1 MSTTPRKRFFF
12 EKKNQKTF
20 IPDDASFLKGT
31 RQRWEVLCFF
41 FSEKKS
47 FTSSPKTWLGLASV
61 CTALAVW
68 QLLGTLGLVSS
79 DLLASPADVVR
90 ALVDILRHGYRETS
104 LQENVIAT
112 LGRCLV
118 GFALA
123 TLAGVPLGLWMGT
136 NRITEG
142 ACGWIIQF
150 MRPLPPL
157 SYLVLLI
164 LWFGTGDASKIVL
177 LFLAAFPTITIAAM
191 SGARQTSKLRLQAA
205 QSLGAS
211 KLQIFRYVVLPS
223 ASSMILTGLRIA
235 LSGAFSS
242 VVAAELMSASDGL
255 GWMIFSASRF
265 ERNDVVMLGIILL
278 GLFGMAL
285 SHGLRLIDHRL
296 IHWRGRE

>member
-1 MSTTPRKRFFF
+1 MAKARPLVLPRAVVGHAK
-12 EKKNQKTF
+12 
-20 IPDDASFLKGT
+20 ASA
-31 RQRWEVLCFF
+31 
-41 FSEKKS
+41 
-47 FTSSPKTWLGLASV
+47 WLGVASV
-61 CTALAVW
+61 CAALTGW
-68 QLLGTLGLVSS
+68 QLLGSLGVVSS
-79 DLLASPADVVR
+79 DLLASPADVGR
-90 ALVDILRHGYRETS
+90 ALLNIVRHGYRETT
-104 LQENVIAT
+104 LQQNVIAT
-112 LGRCLV
+112 LARCLV
-118 GFALA
+118 GFVLA

-136 NRITEG
+136 NRITAG

-191 SGARQTSKLRLQAA
+191 AGVRQVSTLRLQAA

-211 KLQIFRYVVLPS
+211 KLQIFRYVVFPS
-223 ASSMILTGLRIA
+223 ALSMIFTGLRIA

-265 ERNDVVMLGIILL
+265 ERNDVVLLGIILL

-285 SHGLRLIDHRL
+285 SHGLRLLDRRL
-296 IHWRGRE
+296 IHWRSRD